1 MADNSVD
8 SVSLQCE
15 QRIVI
20 KFLVKEGTPVV
31 EIVKR
36 LKAVFAED
44 TLSISTI
51 YEWAKR
57 FKEGRTSVDDDKRAG
72 APRTA
77 VTRDNITAVDLAIK
91 ENRRI
96 SVLELSS
103 NIGVSAGSI
112 DTIIHEHLLY
122 SKVTARWVPKM
133 LTEQHKQARV
143 SACQQLLDRFSAEG
157 ETFLERIVTGDE
169 TWVHH
174 YTPETKRSSMQWKH
188 VTSPSPRKFRVQ
200 RSAGKVMATVFW
212 DIKGVLLLDFLER
225 NHTVTGQHYS
235 DQLEEQLHPSIRSK
249 RRGLLSKGV
258 MLQHDNARAHT
269 ANVTSSTITKLG
281 WEVLVHPPYSPDLAP
296 SDYHLF
302 GPLKDHLGGM
312 KFDTNDD
319 VKNAVQ
325 NWLHIMPET
334 FFSAGIRALPTRW
347 KKCIEVQGDYV
358 EK

>member
-1 MADNSVD
+1 
-8 SVSLQCE
+8 
-15 QRIVI
+15 
-20 KFLVKEGTPVV
+20 
-31 EIVKR
+31 
-36 LKAVFAED
+36 
-44 TLSISTI
+44 
-51 YEWAKR
+51 
-57 FKEGRTSVDDDKRAG
+57 
-72 APRTA
+72 
-77 VTRDNITAVDLAIK
+77 
-91 ENRRI
+91 
-96 SVLELSS
+96 
-103 NIGVSAGSI
+103 
-112 DTIIHEHLLY
+112 
-122 SKVTARWVPKM
+122 M
-133 LTEQHKQARV
+133 LTEDHKQARV
-143 SACQQLLDRFSAEG
+143 SACQQLLDRFNAEG
-157 ETFLERIVTGDE
+157 EMFLERIVTGDE

-188 VTSPSPRKFRVQ
+188 VASPSPRKFRLQ

-258 MLQHDNARAHT
+258 LLQHDNARAHT

-312 KFDTNDD
+312 KFDTDDD

>member
-1 MADNSVD
+1 M
-8 SVSLQCE
+8 
-15 QRIVI
+15 
-20 KFLVKEGTPVV
+20 
-31 EIVKR
+31 
-36 LKAVFAED
+36 
-44 TLSISTI
+44 
-51 YEWAKR
+51 
-57 FKEGRTSVDDDKRAG
+57 
-72 APRTA
+72 
-77 VTRDNITAVDLAIK
+77 
-91 ENRRI
+91 
-96 SVLELSS
+96 ELSS
-103 NIGVSAGSI
+103 HVGVSVGSI

-122 SKVTARWVPKM
+122 SKVSARWVPKM

-143 SACQQLLDRFSAEG
+143 SACQQLLDRFNAEG
-157 ETFLERIVTGDE
+157 ETFLQRIVTGDE

-174 YTPETKRSSMQWKH
+174 YTPETKRASMQWKH

-212 DIKGVLLLDFLER
+212 DVKGVLLLDFLER
-225 NHTVTGQHYS
+225 NHTITGQHYS

-258 MLQHDNARAHT
+258 LLQHDNARAHT

-302 GPLKDHLGGM
+302 GPLKDHLGGT
-312 KFDTNDD
+312 KFDTDED
-319 VKNAVQ
+319 VRNAVQ
-325 NWLHIMPET
+325 KWLHTMPET